1 MINVIK
7 ITELIDDKIVIITSG
22 EDEIIKI
29 WDVKF
34 MLLKEINLRNMI
46 L

>member
-22 EDEIIKI
+22 EDEKIKI